1 MKKIWVLLLVLLILT
16 GCRKTEYYEDT
27 MPVPDT
33 TAQQTETTA
42 PEPETTMAETVPVQP
57 VPPES
62 DEVLYSDGFSG
73 TEVCHYR
80 QFHRS
85 GHLFLFG
92 CLSALGHGEKADA
105 GQRRSGGTGTVSEN
119 LGRLPSGVCPICTV
133 GGLPGSY
140 LCR

>member
-57 VPPES
+57 MRYMLPEDLPVPPMI
-62 DEVLYSDGFSG
+62 VPFSSRISI
-73 TEVCHYR
+73 VCR
-80 QFHRS
+80 
-85 GHLFLFG
+85 
-92 CLSALGHGEKADA
+92 
-105 GQRRSGGTGTVSEN
+105 
-119 LGRLPSGVCPICTV
+119 
-133 GGLPGSY
+133 
-140 LCR
+140 